1 MAGDLPGG
9 LSSRRVDAFFFF
21 GCLVDLSFI
30 LRFFL
35 FGATTSGLSS

>member
-1 MAGDLPGG
+1 MAGDLLFG

-21 GCLVDLSFI
+21 DCLVDLSFV

-35 FGATTSGLSS
+35 LSATASGLSS